1 MKPLNGMSP
10 ALGTA
15 RAFFMR
21 LPKVQSPVI
30 PGGFK
35 RKTERTGIV
44 ENSPK
49 SAQPMTVNPM
59 TFALRRALANREVGV
74 LLAFLVLVI
83 VMTLASQY
91 FLKPLN
97 IFNVLRGMSTIAI
110 MCVGVTMVIITGG
123 IDLSVGALLAVTG
136 MFTARLMYSGVAPW
150 LCVLLGFALGLG
162 MGMLNGFII
171 TKVRVNA
178 FITTLG
184 MMSIG
189 RGLTYLLATG
199 VQGTVASNI
208 PMRNPAVNFIGDG
221 YLGPVPF
228 PIVEMI
234 VLVGVFT
241 WFLRNTVLGRQIYAV
256 GSNEEAARLSGVNV
270 DRVKLFTYSATG
282 VLCALAGIMS
292 GGLLATAATNAG
304 EGNELDVIAAVVIG
318 GASLSGGVG
327 TIIGAIIWRS
337 HHGSASQRVRSS
349 PPAGVPADG
358 FHWRGHHPC
367 RGVGQ
372 PQAPPRPGMNKR

>member
-1 MKPLNGMSP
+1 
-10 ALGTA
+10 
-15 RAFFMR
+15 
-21 LPKVQSPVI
+21 
-30 PGGFK
+30 
-35 RKTERTGIV
+35 V
-44 ENSPK
+44 ENVPR
-49 SAQPMTVNPM
+49 SAHSVPVNPLVP
-59 TFALRRALANREVGV
+59 AVRRALANREVGV
-74 LLAFLVLVI
+74 LLALLVLVI
-83 VMTLASQY
+83 IMSLASQY
-91 FLKPLN
+91 FLKPMN

-123 IDLSVGALLAVTG
+123 IDLSVGSLLAVTG
-136 MFTARLMYSGVAPW
+136 MFTARLMYSGISPWVCVA
-150 LCVLLGFALGLG
+150 LGFALGLG
-162 MGMLNGFII
+162 LGSLNGFII

-189 RGLTYLLATG
+189 RGFTYLLATG

-208 PMRNPAVNFIGDG
+208 PMRDPSVNFLGDG
-221 YLGPVPF
+221 YLGAVPF

-234 VLVGVFT
+234 VLVMVFT

-270 DRVKLFTYSATG
+270 DRVKLFTYAATG
-282 VLCALAGIMS
+282 TLCALAGVMS

-327 TIIGAIIWRS
+327 TIVGAIIGAAIMAVLRNAFVLLHLPAFLQTVS
-337 HHGSASQRVRSS
+337 IGVVIILAVASDNLRR
-349 PPAGVPADG
+349 
-358 FHWRGHHPC
+358 
-367 RGVGQ
+367 
-372 PQAPPRPGMNKR
+372 RPGQG